1 MRAFV
6 LFISLILMPVS
17 SGYISIHNSY
27 FTNGATVHDNTELN
41 DIDYTNV
48 VDIDRLDISVTGI
61 GWSEGNQSSIDN
73 MITIDSND
81 DTLTGR
87 VDAKGEEVASRK
99 DISAGENNELG
110 IAYSIK
116 SGRSLA
122 RTTNMDALAAQSL
135 VLKNI
140 SYTGSLASSLQ
151 SLELGGKVLRVPSG
165 ENDSVDTSLKDDL
178 LLKHVNKWCYIESSL
193 NSWWNRTTPKNSD
206 DLAMAPIYRF
216 DDQITSNGTRKAD
229 MGVELSVVAGDRDT
243 DVSLSGKSSWLIPKT
258 VGPIHIEPI
267 PMGDEFQSLDVNKI
281 ANMKITE
288 RLYMSYLL
296 QG

>member
-1 MRAFV
+1 
-6 LFISLILMPVS
+6 MPVS

-27 FTNGATVHDNTELN
+27 FTNGATVRDNTELN

-48 VDIDRLDISVTGI
+48 VDIDRLDISLTGA

-73 MITIDSND
+73 QIAIDSND

-87 VDAKGEEVASRK
+87 VDAAGEEVALRK
-99 DISAGENNELG
+99 DISAGEKNELG
-110 IAYSIK
+110 IAYSID
-116 SGRSLA
+116 SGQSLA
-122 RTTNMDALAAQSL
+122 RTSNMDALAVQSL
-135 VLKNI
+135 ALKNI

-151 SLELGGKVLRVPSG
+151 SLKLGGKVLRVPAG
-165 ENDSVDTSLKDDL
+165 ENDSIDTSLKDDL
-178 LLKHVNKWCYIESSL
+178 LLKHLNKWSYIESSL

-216 DDQITSNGTRKAD
+216 DDLVTSNGTEKSAD
-229 MGVELSVVAGDRDT
+229 IGVELNVVAGDRDT
-243 DVSLSGKSSWLIPKT
+243 DVSLNGRSSWLMPKT

-267 PMGDEFQSLDVNKI
+267 PMGDEFQTLDMDKI